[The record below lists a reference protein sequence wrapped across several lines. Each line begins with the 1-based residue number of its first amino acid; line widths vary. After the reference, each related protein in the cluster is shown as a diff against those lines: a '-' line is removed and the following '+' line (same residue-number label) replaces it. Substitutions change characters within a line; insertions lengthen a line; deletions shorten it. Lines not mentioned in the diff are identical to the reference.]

1 MRVVLAHESPES
13 LEAVRHVLLG
23 LGLECSA
30 GDCVLFGNLP
40 VRLAQG
46 MPDLV
51 LVRTGTGQDAA
62 LEAIQHAVGLA
73 SAPVLVLGPV
83 TDAQHILQCTRSGAR
98 EYLDEDHLAE
108 DLEAALEK
116 LQIAAG
122 ISGPGAVV
130 SVVSVT
136 PGSGVTTVASNL
148 AFAWAQAH
156 PDQVGLVELGHEPP
170 DLACNLD
177 LKPPYSAAEVC
188 EHWQRLDLTLLRKAL
203 VQHPDGVW
211 LLGHKPET
219 LSVGPADP
227 RAVRRLVV
235 LLRALMARSVLDLG
249 HLLGEEHYE
258 AMRLS
263 DQVAVVVR
271 LDAPALRQAR
281 RLLQE
286 LADRGIPREAV
297 QLVANRYGQAGQIGW
312 RKAEEVLGASFAEY
326 IPEDSGKLNRSLFQ
340 GRPVVRFSPGAGIS
354 RRLSRLA
361 KRLAGARP
369 AARTPAGA
377 TPVASNGRG

>member
-1 MRVVLAHESPES
+1 MRVVLAHDNPEA
-13 LEAVRHVLLG
+13 LEPVRQVLLG

-30 GDCVLFGNLP
+30 GDCVLFGDVP

-51 LVRTGTGQDAA
+51 LVRTASDQEAA
-62 LEAIQHAVGLA
+62 LDAIYHAVSLA
-73 SAPVLVLGPV
+73 SVPVLALGPV

-116 LQIAAG
+116 LQVAAG
-122 ISGPGAVV
+122 TSGPGGVV
-130 SVVSVT
+130 SVLSVT
-136 PGSGVTTVASNL
+136 PGGGVTTVATNL

-170 DLACNLD
+170 DLASNLD
-177 LKPPYSAAEVC
+177 LKPPYRLAEVC
-188 EHWQRLDLTLLRKAL
+188 ENWQRLDLTLLRKAL

-211 LLGHKPET
+211 LLGHQPET
-219 LSVGPADP
+219 LGVGPCDP

-235 LLRALMARSVLDLG
+235 LLRALLAQSVLDLG

-286 LADRGIPREAV
+286 LDERGIPREQV
-297 QLVANRYGQAGQIGW
+297 HLVANRYGQPGQIGW

-340 GRPVVRFSPGAGIS
+340 GRPVVRFAPGAGIS

-361 KRLAGARP
+361 KRLAGSRP
-369 AARTPAGA
+369 ALGPSAVVTPAA
-377 TPVASNGRG
+377 NTGRG